1 MSIEIYSYNN
11 YNLSEVD
18 YRKRTNIML
27 KKRIISMTVIISIIL
42 CLFPIRINAKQKP
55 KLNKKSITL
64 KVGKCYKL
72 KLKYAK
78 KKVRWKSKNKKI
90 ATITSAGCVWGKKQ
104 GKTKVFACVGKK
116 KFYCTVSVKD
126 TRKKRQTLS
135 LKDKISVTNY
145 VVPPTACHNSYLG
158 YTISIA
164 SVNKFN
170 YSIRESTD
178 GTYCIDIQMD
188 IEKTYDCIENW
199 TSEVVIYCYLC
210 PSFMGLKT
218 SVYSVTCRESGL
230 TKGDTRTISATIKNV
245 ACGDYNILVSGIDT
259 KS

>member
-1 MSIEIYSYNN
+1 M
-11 YNLSEVD
+11 
-18 YRKRTNIML
+18 
-27 KKRIISMTVIISIIL
+27 
-42 CLFPIRINAKQKP
+42 
-55 KLNKKSITL
+55 
-64 KVGKCYKL
+64 
-72 KLKYAK
+72 
-78 KKVRWKSKNKKI
+78 
-90 ATITSAGCVWGKKQ
+90 
-104 GKTKVFACVGKK
+104 
-116 KFYCTVSVKD
+116 
-126 TRKKRQTLS
+126 
-135 LKDKISVTNY
+135 
-145 VVPPTACHNSYLG
+145 VPPTTCHNSYLG
-158 YTISIA
+158 YTVSIA

-210 PSFMGLKT
+210 PSFMGFNT

-245 ACGDYNILVSGIDT
+245 ACGNYNILVSGIDT